1 MSLFYRP
8 GIAHPS
14 PMSVARSSSKL
25 FVVSVLNS
33 GIGFLAVAVFAREL
47 GPAGIGAFFLFQALF
62 RVLESG
68 IDLGLNTA
76 IEKRLSEGASREA
89 VLGSGIALKFV
100 GFCGVA
106 ALILA
111 VREPVNAYVGVPV
124 AGLLVVTV
132 GASQLATI
140 ATTTLRGELRVG
152 ETAVLFLANQVVYVA
167 LGVVFVFGLG
177 LGPVGLVYGVVGGS
191 LVSFLWGV
199 SKLDTRPV
207 LPAAASVRSLLSYTK
222 SNVVPALGV
231 QIHNWTDVLIV
242 GFILTQADV
251 GAYEVAWRVAAVT
264 LLFPSA
270 LGVSLLPQA
279 SALSARGDH
288 DRVGE
293 LVSGALFPAVAL
305 VIPAAFGTLVLSEEL
320 LGILFGPEYVTA
332 GLALIVLVAGKVPEA
347 VQIVVGRVL
356 LGIDRPDLVAR
367 ATVVATVLNVGFNV
381 AFIPRYGLVGA
392 AVATT
397 LAFTVGMAL
406 RAWYLRGE
414 VAYRVPIG
422 DLLRVTAVST
432 VMGGVLVVARSALG
446 VTGVV
451 ELAAVVLLGVGTFG
465 AGVVAV
471 PRLRSQA
478 VAYGRELRSG

>member
-1 MSLFYRP
+1 
-8 GIAHPS
+8 
-14 PMSVARSSSKL
+14 
-25 FVVSVLNS
+25 
-33 GIGFLAVAVFAREL
+33 
-47 GPAGIGAFFLFQALF
+47 
-62 RVLESG
+62 
-68 IDLGLNTA
+68 
-76 IEKRLSEGASREA
+76 
-89 VLGSGIALKFV
+89 
-100 GFCGVA
+100 
-106 ALILA
+106 
-111 VREPVNAYVGVPV
+111 
-124 AGLLVVTV
+124 
-132 GASQLATI
+132 
-140 ATTTLRGELRVG
+140 
-152 ETAVLFLANQVVYVA
+152 
-167 LGVVFVFGLG
+167 VFVFGLG